1 MVRGVSGLET
11 KHVVGMVSGM
21 VGGRVS
27 EQQGKGRG
35 RHLGLLQS
43 SNRLT
48 EVGDKVGQKEDF
60 NNEEKRQQRAGSS
73 TRAEEVGG
81 SVGQVDDLKSE
92 TENVGR
98 KGDFNNNETSIGGR
112 ISPQSLQVDGKM
124 ENNNY
129 VSDEAQDAE
138 GFDELANRVKEIV
151 LAEPKIYETSLR
163 QKLRDTGANM
173 AVVDFTNLLF
183 RMSEV
188 GAVELTKAGFGG
200 KGISVSPSLRTLREA
215 KAREG
220 PEQMI
225 ASAICK
231 TIPTQQLPGH
241 LKEGNMISIVVTEV
255 KSPGRFWFNLHEFTQ
270 IPAYYDAVQ
279 SLMGTMQ
286 KFYAEEGDKWMVESV
301 LKCQPGTV
309 LAAQYFEGKEKRGFH
324 RVIVK
329 QEAGLRRLKLF
340 YIDHGTTAE
349 QKLKHVRFLPAEFGQ
364 LPGQAL
370 EAQLWG
376 VDQVGQ
382 DSRWPPAARQRFFQ
396 LVASGE
402 AEVGSLSAKIMEGVT
417 RRRSRVER
425 NSNLFQIHTGL
436 SLRLV
441 RINLGPKGTDI
452 AKLLVAEGLARWE
465 DSSVAPPSRAA
476 TTLAASAAASEF
488 LPCPDDLDAGELKVR
503 EERVKAKL
511 DKLCK
516 GLGVRKMKLAIG
528 KHPVMP

>member
-1 MVRGVSGLET
+1 MVRGVSSQGT
-11 KHVVGMVSGM
+11 KHVVGMVSKQQEK
-21 VGGRVS
+21 R
-27 EQQGKGRG
+27 QQGKGRG
-35 RHLGLLQS
+35 RHLGLLQPS
-43 SNRLT
+43 DRSM
-48 EVGDKVGQKEDF
+48 KVRENVFQKEDF
-60 NNEEKRQQRAGSS
+60 INNEKKQQDVGS
-73 TRAEEVGG
+73 ANPWVEEVSE
-81 SVGQVDDLKSE
+81 SVGLVDDLKSE
-92 TENVGR
+92 SGNLGR
-98 KGDFNNNETSIGGR
+98 KCDSNYNEISMEGKLTLDCEVNNN
-112 ISPQSLQVDGKM
+112 D
-124 ENNNY
+124 

-138 GFDELANRVKEIV
+138 GFDEIANRVKELV
-151 LAEPKIYETSLR
+151 LAESKIYETSLR

-173 AVVDFTNLLF
+173 AVVDLTNLLF

-476 TTLAASAAASEF
+476 TTLAASAAASGF

-516 GLGVRKMKLAIG
+516 GLGVRRMKLAIG